1 MKEKIKSSNSVEFTE
16 TKFKKL
22 QKPLVYIKSNLID
35 TGGGMYFT
43 VYYLT
48 EINNIITNSNNITL
62 RKVNAKSYEFDKI

>member
-1 MKEKIKSSNSVEFTE
+1 MQSLLKPNVKNCK
-16 TKFKKL
+16 
-22 QKPLVYIKSNLID
+22 KPLVYIKNNLID